1 MFSPLH
7 LSSLATQKIFEIIL
21 LDAQWIVIP
30 ARMVVPCSL
39 EQIWIA
45 QSARHK
51 PQRQNSYH
59 GITLIV
65 INHLRGLNRWRI
77 CQNAKFPLVSN
88 E

>member
-1 MFSPLH
+1 MISPLH

-30 ARMVVPCSL
+30 ARMVVACSL

-51 PQRQNSYH
+51 PERQKS
-59 GITLIV
+59 
-65 INHLRGLNRWRI
+65 
-77 CQNAKFPLVSN
+77 
-88 E
+88 